1 MFYGEYEHTIDRK
14 GRLIIPAKFR
24 QALKEQ
30 QVSLFL
36 TRGLEGCL
44 WLMTDS
50 EWRAIETKLKQ
61 IPFTKV
67 EGRKFTRLLFS
78 GATEAAV
85 DGLGRL
91 LIPRTLK
98 EYAQIKQA
106 VVIVG
111 VSSRIEIWSKEQW
124 TAFYETSRQS
134 FEETAERLI
143 LE

>member
-1 MFYGEYEHTIDRK
+1 MFYGEYAHTIDRK

-24 QALKEQ
+24 QVLKEQ
-30 QVSLFL
+30 QASLFL
-36 TRGLEGCL
+36 ARGLEGCL
-44 WLMTDS
+44 WLVTDA

-61 IPFTKV
+61 IPFTKA

-91 LIPRTLK
+91 LIPRPLK
-98 EYAQIKQA
+98 EYAQITQD

-111 VSSRIEIWSKEQW
+111 VSTRIEIWSKEQW
-124 TAFYETSRQS
+124 AAFYETSRQG